1 MYMKLEDK
9 NKKKLSKAMC
19 CQKSLRLLI
28 SMPLIDYVRQ
38 PAVSI
43 RMIKRE
49 VVLEDIQRI
58 VVSVQYML
66 P

>member
-1 MYMKLEDK
+1 
-9 NKKKLSKAMC
+9 MC
-19 CQKSLRLLI
+19 SQKSLRLLI

-43 RMIKRE
+43 RMIKGE